1 MLPEGFLRR
10 LSLQH
15 LPFKLLP
22 HSADLLSAIQK
33 TPMKI
38 LIVDDSRFLRV
49 ANERALV
56 KAGYEVITAADGD
69 EGLRLAIEQKPDL
82 VVLDMLLPK
91 LSGPEVLRALR
102 KKPETAFM
110 PVMVLTSLPQTN
122 EQTLLKEGA
131 TSYFAK
137 SGLMVDQGPG
147 MFVETVEKLLTKVK
161 AGAASG

>member
-1 MLPEGFLRR
+1 
-10 LSLQH
+10 
-15 LPFKLLP
+15 
-22 HSADLLSAIQK
+22 
-33 TPMKI
+33 MKI

-69 EGLRLAIEQKPDL
+69 EGLRMATEQKPDL
-82 VVLDMLLPK
+82 VVLDMMLPK

-102 KKPETAFM
+102 KNPETVST

-122 EQTLLKEGA
+122 EKKLLDEGA

-147 MFVETVEKLLTKVK
+147 MFVETVEKMLRKER
-161 AGAASG
+161 AAAVSG

>member
-1 MLPEGFLRR
+1 
-10 LSLQH
+10 
-15 LPFKLLP
+15 
-22 HSADLLSAIQK
+22 
-33 TPMKI
+33 MKI

-56 KAGYEVITAADGD
+56 KAGYEVITAADGE

-102 KKPETAFM
+102 KNPETAAI

-122 EQTLLKEGA
+122 EQKLIKEGA

-137 SGLMVDQGPG
+137 SGLMIDQGPG
-147 MFVETVEKLLTKVK
+147 MFVDTVEKMLHKDQ
-161 AGAASG
+161 AAAVSS